1 MWHAVSAGVEVVMW
15 RRRAVAAIVVALLP
29 ASAFAQDAKAVIDAA
44 SKAMGTV
51 GMSSITY
58 SGVAAQGNFGQ
69 SRTISFG
76 LASTSIRNYT
86 RTIDFSKPA
95 SHAIGEATPPGAR
108 GGPPPQPGPY
118 DQTIPADSPWVQ
130 QYSIWVTPWGFLVGA
145 AANNATLRSKKL
157 GDITYKTLTW
167 SPSQKAPSGQPY
179 KIVGYIGPQNLVD
192 RVETWVEH
200 PIFGDMHVEIA
211 YENYRDFG
219 GVRGPTRVA
228 QRQVGMETFVM
239 AIASATANPPNL
251 AQLMTASAPGR
262 GGAPAAGRAGGAPA
276 APQTAASEK
285 LADGVYR
292 ITGGYVSLAVEFKD
306 YVVVLEGGQ
315 NEARGLAVIAETKKL
330 FPTKRIKY
338 VVNTHPHFDHAGGL
352 PPFVAEGITILEDD
366 NSKFFMEASLGSP
379 RTLVGDALAKSKKKP
394 KVEGVFEKLVLQD
407 ETRTLELHH
416 VKDLEHSDAMLI
428 AYLPKEKILF
438 TADFNIPA
446 PGQPVSPSIATLIAN
461 IERLHLD
468 FDRYVTVHAPNPD
481 RPLTRA
487 DLMALVKGTN

>member
-1 MWHAVSAGVEVVMW
+1 MWT
-15 RRRAVAAIVVALLP
+15 RRTIAAIIVTLLLP
-29 ASAFAQDAKAVIDAA
+29 ACASAQDAKAVIDAA

-51 GMSSITY
+51 GLNSITY

-69 SRTISFG
+69 SRVISFG
-76 LASTSIRNYT
+76 LASTSIQNYT
-86 RTIDFSKPA
+86 RTIDFTQPA
-95 SHAIGEATPPGAR
+95 SHAIGDALPPAVTGA
-108 GGPPPQPGPY
+108 PPPQRGPY
-118 DQTIPADSPWVQ
+118 EQTISADSAWVQ
-130 QYSIWVTPWGFLVGA
+130 QYSIWVTPWGFLRGA

-167 SPSQKAPSGQPY
+167 SPAQKAPSGVPY

-211 YENYRDFG
+211 YDNYRDFG
-219 GVRGPTRVA
+219 GVRGPTRIA
-228 QRQVGMETFVM
+228 QRQVGMETFVA
-239 AIASATANPPNL
+239 AIGSATANPPNL
-251 AQLMTASAPGR
+251 APLMTAP
-262 GGAPAAGRAGGAPA
+262 AGRASGPPPAPA
-276 APQTAASEK
+276 TAASEK

-352 PPFVAEGITILEDD
+352 PPFIAEGITILEDD

-379 RTLVGDALAKSKKKP
+379 RTLVGDTLGKSKKKP
-394 KVEGVFEKLVLQD
+394 KVEGVIEKMVLQD

-416 VKDLEHSDAMLI
+416 VKDLQHSDAMLI

-446 PGQPVSPSIATLIAN
+446 PGQPVSPSISTLIAN

-481 RPLTRA
+481 RPLTKA
-487 DLMALVKGTN
+487 DLMALAKGTN

>member
-1 MWHAVSAGVEVVMW
+1 MW
-15 RRRAVAAIVVALLP
+15 RRRAVTAIVAVLLP
-29 ASAFAQDAKAVIDAA
+29 ACAFAQDAKAVIEAA
-44 SKAMGTV
+44 STAMGTA
-51 GMSSITY
+51 GLRSITY

-86 RTIDFSKPA
+86 RTIDFTQPA
-95 SHAIGEATPPGAR
+95 SHAIGEATPPAVR

-118 DQTIPADSPWVQ
+118 DQTTSADSPWVQ
-130 QYSIWVTPWGFLVGA
+130 QYSMWVTPWGFLVGA
-145 AANNATLRSKKL
+145 AANNATLKSKKL

-167 SPSQKAPSGQPY
+167 SPAQKAPSGQPY

-192 RVETWVEH
+192 RVEAWVEH

-211 YENYRDFG
+211 YEDYRDFG
-219 GVRGPTRVA
+219 GVRGPTSIR

-239 AIASATANPPNL
+239 KIGSATANPPNL
-251 AQLMTASAPGR
+251 AQLMTAPAPGR
-262 GGAPAAGRAGGAPA
+262 AGGAAAGRAGGPPTA
-276 APQTAASEK
+276 APTAASEK
-285 LADGVYR
+285 LAEGVYR

-330 FPTKRIKY
+330 FPAKRIKY

-446 PGQPVSPSIATLIAN
+446 PGQPVSPSIPTLIAN
-461 IERLHLD
+461 IERLRLD

-487 DLMALVKGTN
+487 DLMGLVKGTN